1 MSLPSARLWIGLAV
15 AVSALAPIG
24 LTPTAVATQSVQNAR
39 IASAIT
45 AVKERLRIPAL
56 SVAVVVNGDLGFS
69 SAYGIADVENGVA
82 ATPATVFRIASTS
95 KPLAAVA
102 AMQLA
107 ERGALDLDAP
117 VQKYAPAF
125 PVKRFPITTRQVLAH
140 VSGIRNYRPGEG
152 ERTTRYGSLT
162 DALSIF
168 KDDELD
174 HAPGER
180 FTYTTF
186 GYTLLGVI
194 IEGASGRSFEDYI
207 RQQVLTPA
215 GMSRTLAD
223 DVLEIVPNRAR
234 GYTPRTFGVF
244 DGKYR
249 NAILMDSSY
258 KRPGGGWL
266 STAEDLA
273 RFAIAA
279 ETGRL
284 LKPETFRQM
293 TQGQRTTGG
302 AETGYAYGWY
312 VNTRAGERREGSVWH
327 GGVQPGFTSDLWLVP
342 SKRFAVAIVANLEGG
357 GRLGLADLGEQIAA
371 IVLGPAAP
379 SW

>member
-1 MSLPSARLWIGLAV
+1 MFVKTTRLWIGLAV
-15 AVSALAPIG
+15 ASGALAVSPPSI
-24 LTPTAVATQSVQNAR
+24 TARSVQNAS
-39 IASAIT
+39 IASAIV
-45 AVKERLRIPAL
+45 AFKDRLHIPAL
-56 SVAVVVNGDLGFS
+56 SVAVVMNGELRFAA
-69 SAYGIADVENGVA
+69 AYGIADVENSVA
-82 ATPATVFRIASTS
+82 ATPATVFRIASAS

-168 KDDELD
+168 KDDDLD
-174 HAPGER
+174 HEPGQR

-194 IEGASGRSFEDYI
+194 IEGASGQSFDDYM
-207 RQQVLTPA
+207 REHVFTPA
-215 GMSRTLAD
+215 GMSRTVAD
-223 DVLEIVPNRAR
+223 DVLAIVPNRAR
-234 GYTPRTFGVF
+234 GYTPQIFGAF
-244 DGKYR
+244 DGNYR

-258 KRPGGGWL
+258 KRPAGGWL

-273 RFAIAA
+273 RFAMAV
-279 ETGRL
+279 ESGRL
-284 LKPETFRQM
+284 IKPETFRKM

-302 AETGYAYGWY
+302 AETGYAYGWF
-312 VNTRAGERREGSVWH
+312 VNTREAGRRDGSVWH
-327 GGVQPGFTSDLWLVP
+327 GGVQPGFTSDLWLIP
-342 SKRFAVAIVANLEGG
+342 SQRFAVAIVANLEGG
-357 GRLGLADLGEQIAA
+357 GRLGLADLGEEIAA
-371 IVLGPAAP
+371 IMLGPAP
-379 SW
+379 SR

>member
-1 MSLPSARLWIGLAV
+1 VSVKTARLCISLAV
-15 AVSALAPIG
+15 AFGALASIG
-24 LTPTAVATQSVQNAR
+24 VSPASVAARGVQNAS
-39 IASAIT
+39 IASAIGT
-45 AVKERLRIPAL
+45 FKDRLHIPAL
-56 SVAVVVNGDLGFS
+56 SVALVVNGELRFAG
-69 SAYGIADVENGVA
+69 AYGIADVENGVA
-82 ATPATVFRIASTS
+82 ATPATVFRIASAS

-107 ERGALDLDAP
+107 ERGVLDLDAP

-168 KDDELD
+168 KDDDLD
-174 HAPGER
+174 HEPGLR

-194 IEGASGRSFEDYI
+194 IEGASGQSFDDYM
-207 RQQVLTPA
+207 REQVFTPA
-215 GMSRTLAD
+215 GMSRTVAD
-223 DVLEIVPNRAR
+223 DVLAIVPNRAR
-234 GYTPRTFGVF
+234 GYTPQVFGAF
-244 DGKYR
+244 DGNYR

-258 KRPGGGWL
+258 KRPAGGWL

-273 RFAIAA
+273 RFAMAV
-279 ETGRL
+279 ESGRL
-284 LKPETFRQM
+284 IKPETFRKM

-302 AETGYAYGWY
+302 VETGYAYGWY
-312 VNTRAGERREGSVWH
+312 VNTREGGRRNGSVWH
-327 GGVQPGFTSDLWLVP
+327 GGVQPGFTSDLWLIP
-342 SKRFAVAIVANLEGG
+342 SQRFAVAIVANLEGG

-371 IVLGPAAP
+371 IMLGPA
-379 SW
+379 SQR

>member
-1 MSLPSARLWIGLAV
+1 MSLPSARLWIGLTV

-24 LTPTAVATQSVQNAR
+24 RTPTPVAAHSAQSAQ

-45 AVKERLRIPAL
+45 SFKERVHIPAL
-56 SVAVVVNGDLGFS
+56 SVAVVLNGELRFAG
-69 SAYGIADVENGVA
+69 AYGIADVENGVA
-82 ATPATVFRIASTS
+82 ATPATAFRIASTS

-140 VSGIRNYRPGEG
+140 VSGIRNYKPGEG
-152 ERTTRYGSLT
+152 ERTNRYNSLT

-194 IEGASGRSFEDYI
+194 VEGASGRSFEDYM
-207 RQQVLTPA
+207 RQQVFTSA
-215 GMSRTLAD
+215 GMSRTVAD

-234 GYTPRTFGVF
+234 GYTPRTFAVF
-244 DGKYR
+244 DGNYR

-273 RFAIAA
+273 RFAIGV

-284 LKPETFRQM
+284 LKPDTFRQM

-302 AETGYAYGWY
+302 VETGYAYGWY

-342 SKRFAVAIVANLEGG
+342 SKQFAVAIVANLEGG
-357 GRLGLADLGEQIAA
+357 GRLGLADLGEEIAG
-371 IVLGPAAP
+371 IMLGPAR
-379 SW
+379 